1 MNAMDEILSR
11 ILSLRSQIEYHNDK
25 YYNDDSPEITD
36 MEYDMMLRE
45 LEILEE
51 ENPQYKSDSS
61 PTQHVGGTKSEKFSS
76 VAHTV
81 AMQSLKDVF
90 SSEELIDFIEKTN
103 AAANERL
110 EYSVEPKID
119 GLSVSLE
126 YENGVFTR
134 GSTRGDGLVG
144 EDVTENLKTVDGV
157 PQRLDNAPEFLEV
170 RGEVYMP
177 IKSFE
182 ELNAKCELLE
192 KPGFAN
198 PRNAAA
204 GSLRQLDSSVTKSR
218 GLRVFIFNI
227 QQIRGINI
235 ATHSEGLALLDKFG
249 FSTVP
254 NRKVLSDTDEI
265 IRHIEY
271 IGSMRD
277 TYEYDIDGAVVKA
290 NSLSARETLGVNA
303 KSPKWAIAYKYPAEE
318 KETEVL
324 DIEVQVGRTGVL
336 TPTAVLSPV
345 RVAGSMISRAVL
357 HNIDNIR
364 EKDIRIGDKVIIR
377 KAGEIIPE
385 IIRSLPEKRNGTEK
399 MFEMPEFCPV
409 CGAPVKRPDGE
420 AAARCTGLD
429 CPAQRLR
436 NIIHFVSRDAMDIDG
451 AGPAVI
457 TQLTEAGFLKSPVDL
472 YRLTKEDILSLDRKG
487 DKSADNL
494 LAAIEKSKSA
504 KMARVLFGLGIR
516 MVGSG
521 AAKSLANHFGS
532 MDALMNAS
540 AEELAAVEDIGE
552 KTADSIRVY
561 FDNPENVRLVHEL
574 EKLGVDLTAEKT
586 EKSNLLEGKI
596 FVVTGTL
603 SHFSRNE
610 IKEKI
615 ESLGGKVSGSVSKKT
630 DYLLAGENA
639 GSKYDK
645 AVQLNIKI
653 ISEED
658 FLNME
663 ES

>member
-1 MNAMDEILSR
+1 MDEILAR
-11 ILSLRSQIEYHNDK
+11 ILSLRKEIEYHNDR
-25 YYNDDSPEITD
+25 YYNKDSPEITD
-36 MEYDMMLRE
+36 MEYDKLLRE
-45 LEILEE
+45 LEILED
-51 ENPQYKSDSS
+51 ENPQYKSEQS
-61 PTQHVGGTKSEKFSS
+61 PTQHVGGKKSEKFSS
-76 VAHTV
+76 VEHTV

-90 SSEELIDFIEKTN
+90 SAEELCDFINKTN
-103 AAANERL
+103 AAAGERL

-126 YENGVFTR
+126 YENGIFTR

-144 EDVTENLKTVDGV
+144 EDVTENLKTVAGV
-157 PQRLDNAPEFLEV
+157 PHRLENAPEFLEV

-177 IKSFE
+177 VKSFE
-182 ELNAKCELLE
+182 ELNEKCELLG

-218 GLRVFIFNI
+218 GLCVFIFNI
-227 QQIRGINI
+227 QQIRGMNPE
-235 ATHSEGLALLDKFG
+235 THSEGLALLDRLG
-249 FSTVP
+249 FLTVP
-254 NRKVLSDTDEI
+254 NRRVLSDTDMI
-265 IRHIEY
+265 LRHIEE
-271 IGSMRD
+271 IGQNRGD
-277 TYEYDIDGAVVKA
+277 YEYDIDGAVVKA
-290 NSLSARETLGVNA
+290 NNLSLREKLGVNA

-318 KETEVL
+318 KETDVL
-324 DIEVQVGRTGVL
+324 DIEIQVGRTGVL
-336 TPTAVLSPV
+336 TPTAVLTPV
-345 RVAGSMISRAVL
+345 RVAGSVISRAVL

-364 EKDIRIGDKVIIR
+364 EKDIRIGDRVIIR

-385 IIRSLPEKRNGTEK
+385 IIRSLPEKRNGSEK
-399 MFEMPEFCPV
+399 IFEMPKVCPV
-409 CGAPVKRPDGE
+409 CGAPVKRLEDE
-420 AAARCTGLD
+420 AAARCTGSE

-457 TQLTEAGFLKSPVDL
+457 MQLAEAGLLKSPADL
-472 YRLTKEDILSLDRKG
+472 YRLTKDDILSLDRKG

-516 MVGSG
+516 MVGNG

-532 MDALMNAS
+532 MEMLMNA
-540 AEELAAVEDIGE
+540 AEEELAAVDDIGE
-552 KTADSIRVY
+552 KTAQSIRMY
-561 FDNPENVRLVHEL
+561 FDNDENVRLVHEL
-574 EKLGVDLTAEKT
+574 ENLGVDLTAEKKV
-586 EKSNLLEGKI
+586 KSDTLAGKT

-603 SHFSRNE
+603 AHFSRNE

-615 ESLGGKVSGSVSKKT
+615 EAMGGKVSGSVSKKT

-639 GSKYDK
+639 GSKYEK
-645 AVQLNIKI
+645 ALQLNIKI

-663 ES
+663 E

>member
-1 MNAMDEILSR
+1 MDEILSR
-11 ILSLRSQIEYHNDK
+11 ILELRGEIEYHNNK
-25 YYNDDSPEITD
+25 YYNEDSPEITD
-36 MEYDMMLRE
+36 MEYDMLLRE

-61 PTQHVGGTKSEKFSS
+61 PTQHVGGKKSEKFSS

-90 SSEELIDFIEKTN
+90 SAEELVDFIEKTN
-103 AAANERL
+103 AAAGEKL

-144 EDVTENLKTVDGV
+144 EDVTENLKTVAGV
-157 PQRLDNAPEFLEV
+157 PQRLDEAPEFLDV

-182 ELNAKCELLE
+182 ELNEKCELLE

-227 QQIRGINI
+227 QQIRGMDIT
-235 ATHSEGLALLDKFG
+235 THSEGLALLDRLG

-254 NRKVLSDTDEI
+254 NRKVLTDSDEI
-265 IRHIEY
+265 IRHIEE
-271 IGSMRD
+271 IGSKRD

-290 NSLSARETLGVNA
+290 NSLSAREMLGVNA

-336 TPTAVLSPV
+336 TPTAVLTPV

-385 IIRSLPEKRNGTEK
+385 IIRSLPEKRNGTERI
-399 MFEMPEFCPV
+399 FEMPEICPV
-409 CGAPVKRPDGE
+409 CGAPVKRLDGE
-420 AAARCTGLD
+420 AAARCTGLE
-429 CPAQRLR
+429 CPAQQLR
-436 NIIHFVSRDAMDIDG
+436 NIIHFVSRDAMDIEG

-457 TQLTEAGFLKSPVDL
+457 TQLADAGLLSSPADL

-494 LAAIEKSKSA
+494 LAAIERSKSA

-532 MDALMNAS
+532 MDALINAS

-561 FDNPENVRLVHEL
+561 FDNPKNAELVHEL
-574 EKLGVDLTAEKT
+574 ESLGVDMTAEKT
-586 EKSNLLEGKI
+586 EKSDLLAGKT

-610 IKEKI
+610 IKERI
-615 ESLGGKVSGSVSKKT
+615 EALGGKVSGSVSKKT

-645 AVQLNIKI
+645 ALQLNIKI

-663 ES
+663 ESQ

>member
-1 MNAMDEILSR
+1 MDEILEK
-11 ILSLRSQIEYHNDK
+11 ILSLRKEIEYHNDR
-25 YYNDDSPEITD
+25 YYNKDSPEITD

-51 ENPQYKSDSS
+51 QNPQYKSDGS
-61 PTQHVGGTKSEKFSS
+61 PTQHVGGTKSEKFSP
-76 VAHTV
+76 VEHTV

-90 SSEELIDFIEKTN
+90 SAEELIDFIEKTN
-103 AAANERL
+103 TAAGKKL

-126 YENGVFTR
+126 YENGVFAR

-144 EDVTENLKTVDGV
+144 EDVTENLKNVDGV
-157 PQRLDNAPEFLEV
+157 PQKLENAPEFLEV

-177 IKSFE
+177 VKNFE
-182 ELNAKCELLE
+182 ELNAKCELLG
-192 KPGFAN
+192 KPVFAN

-204 GSLRQLDSSVTKSR
+204 GSLRQLDSSITKSR
-218 GLRVFIFNI
+218 GLHVFIFNI
-227 QQIRGINI
+227 QQIRGKDIS
-235 ATHSEGLALLDKFG
+235 THGDGLELLDKLG

-254 NRKVLSDTDEI
+254 NRKLLYDTEEI
-265 IRHIEY
+265 IRHIED
-271 IGSMRD
+271 IGAKRGE
-277 TYEYDIDGAVVKA
+277 YEYDIDGAVVKA
-290 NSLSARETLGVNA
+290 NSLVARDMLGVNA

-318 KETEVL
+318 KETQVL

-336 TPTAVLSPV
+336 TPTAVLTPV

-364 EKDIRIGDKVIIR
+364 EKDIRIGDTVVIR

-385 IIRSLPEKRNGTEK
+385 IIRSIPEKRNGTEK
-399 MFEMPEFCPV
+399 IFEMPEFCPV
-409 CGAPVKRPDGE
+409 CGAPVKRIDDE
-420 AAARCTGLD
+420 AASRCTGTD
-429 CPAQRLR
+429 CPAQLLR
-436 NIIHFVSRDAMDIDG
+436 NIIHFVSRDAMDIEG

-457 TQLTEAGFLKSPVDL
+457 TQLSEAGLLNSPADL

-521 AAKSLANHFGS
+521 AAKSLANHFGN
-532 MDALMNAS
+532 METLMNAS

-552 KTADSIRVY
+552 KTAESIRTY
-561 FDNPENVRLVHEL
+561 FDNEKNVKLVHEL
-574 EKLGVDLTAEKT
+574 ENLGVDLTAEKT
-586 EKSNLLEGKI
+586 VKSNVLEGKV

-615 ESLGGKVSGSVSKKT
+615 EALGGKVSGSISKKT

-639 GSKYDK
+639 GSKYEK

-663 ES
+663 E